1 MKFHL
6 LYSVLFSCLYWKNTL
21 HFQTIIDAEDTDKD
35 PAPKAY
41 LTVYNLRHFH
51 YNNENEHK
59 NDHQYQVF

>member
-1 MKFHL
+1 M
-6 LYSVLFSCLYWKNTL
+6 
-21 HFQTIIDAEDTDKD
+21 HFQTITDAEDTDKD